1 MIALAA
7 AVVVSLSP
15 NPSHFGQLVTAKV
28 EGGPAPSFAP
38 FVVRAR
44 HGSTYVLQC
53 LDPACVPGPRPRTLT
68 VGGTRVLI
76 VPRASPAQVEHPLRS
91 FERQTAVP
99 PPSYGIR
106 PVLVRTLALV
116 LAAAL
121 VAAAVALAWPVGRR
135 LVPAPRDDRTPLQ
148 RALDLVRESLRRDP
162 RDRRRALDLLARVLG
177 RDRRARHALELAWS
191 RPDPDPSVVSSL
203 VETVERER

>member
-7 AVVVSLSP
+7 AVVVTFSP

-28 EGGPAPSFAP
+28 QAGRAPSFAP

-44 HGSTYVLQC
+44 HGNTYVLQC
-53 LDPACVPGPRPRTLT
+53 LDPACVPGPRPRAIAI
-68 VGGTRVLI
+68 GGARVVI
-76 VPRASPAQVEHPLRS
+76 VPRASVAQVEHPLRS
-91 FERQTAVP
+91 FERQTTVP
-99 PPSYGIR
+99 PPSYRIR
-106 PVLVRTLALV
+106 PALLRALCLV

-121 VAAAVALAWPVGRR
+121 VAGAAALLWPLARR

-162 RDRRRALDLLARVLG
+162 RDRRRALDLLARVLA
-177 RDRRARHALELAWS
+177 RDPEARRALDLAWS
-191 RPDPDPSVVSSL
+191 RPDPDPSRIRSL
-203 VETVERER
+203 VESVENER